1 MCRPGWKHCNESL
14 LLGQRHLF
22 ICDLYV
28 RRLHRQMPVLKVVVE
43 VEALVQHHLFV
54 RLQQAEGKVFK
65 WLVRSERV
73 VKFTDVRCQIL
84 QGGLS
89 KYGAVVA
96 QVGGLA
102 AEQVDLGVVRL
113 SSAGRFGSQLR
124 QLPVCAVDKLGAV
137 VRLEPHC
144 GVRAGVRAD
153 CPRLVVD
160 PSLVVVL
167 DPLGHVIK
175 LVPWRKKEKQ
185 FSARN
190 CQWKSNKGRVEMF
203 FSGWDW
209 TNHNTAVWRQRVD

>member
-1 MCRPGWKHCNESL
+1 M
-14 LLGQRHLF
+14 LGQRHLF

-28 RRLHRQMPVLKVVVE
+28 RRLHRQMPVLEVVVE

-54 RLQQAEGKVFK
+54 RLQQTEGKVFK
-65 WLVRSERV
+65 RLVRPERV
-73 VKFTDVRCQIL
+73 VKFTDVRGQIL

-113 SSAGRFGSQLR
+113 SSAGQFGSQLR
-124 QLPVCAVDKLGAV
+124 QFPVCAVDKLGAV
-137 VRLEPHC
+137 VRLEPHG
-144 GVRAGVRAD
+144 GVRAGVRAN

-175 LVPWRKKEKQ
+175 LVPWRQTEKQ
-185 FSARN
+185 FSASGN
-190 CQWKSNKGRVEMF
+190 PTKGGNVFFFFFLAGIEQTTILLCGDKESIKIVECSSLMCF
-203 FSGWDW
+203 
-209 TNHNTAVWRQRVD
+209 